1 MTCVSLRWG
10 SGSSGTVWGD
20 PQPAT
25 APARVTRTTA
35 ARCRA
40 DRSMIRAI
48 IGLHPAFRVEEER
61 AGERDALARL
71 EPVHDG
77 DAVAVTAADL
87 HVARLEHPGAALD
100 EHVRAEA
107 REHDRGGRD
116 PERRFVGD

>member
-1 MTCVSLRWG
+1 MTCVSLRSG
-10 SGSSGTVWGD
+10 SASSGTRWSD
-20 PQPAT
+20 HQPAN

-40 DRSMIRAI
+40 ERSMIRAI
-48 IGLHPAFRVEEER
+48 IGLHPAFRVEEEG

-87 HVARLEHPGAALD
+87 HGAARRPP
-100 EHVRAEA
+100 RASLRAPA
-107 REHDRGGRD
+107 RA
-116 PERRFVGD
+116 